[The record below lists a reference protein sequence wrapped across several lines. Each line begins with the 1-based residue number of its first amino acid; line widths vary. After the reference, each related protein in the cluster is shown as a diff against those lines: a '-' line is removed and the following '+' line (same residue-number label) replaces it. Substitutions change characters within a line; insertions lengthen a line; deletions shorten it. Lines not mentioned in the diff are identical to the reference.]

1 MTKIS
6 TRSKSDLLIHIGII
20 AALLLVLFLG
30 FFLVYLPFSTNH
42 GETITVP
49 ELSTMSL
56 DEVENL
62 LEDRDLRYEVQDC
75 TFVAGAEP
83 LTVQAQYPKAGAKVK
98 EGRKIYLTITKRV
111 APTVPM
117 PKLTDL
123 TFRSAE
129 LALKSVGL
137 QLGEKTYKPDLAK
150 NAVLRQFYN
159 GREISPG
166 APVPKGAKI
175 DLEIGDGLGNTSFA
189 VPDVVGMPLDEAIN
203 VIVGSNL
210 RVGTK
215 ISVDDPNKEVGTVVK
230 QRPEARSGERIRV
243 GETIDLWIVGPVDES
258 QEESPNK

>member
-6 TRSKSDLLIHIGII
+6 TSSKSDLLIHIGII
-20 AALLLVLFLG
+20 AALLLTLFLG

-56 DEVENL
+56 DEVGNL
-62 LEDRDLRYEVQDC
+62 LEDRDLRYEVSDC

-98 EGRKIYLTITKRV
+98 EGRKIYLTIVKRV
-111 APTVPM
+111 APSVPM

-129 LALKSVGL
+129 LSLKSVGL
-137 QLGEKTYKPDLAK
+137 VLGEKIYKPDLAK

-159 GREISPG
+159 GKEISPG

-175 DLEIGDGLGNTSFA
+175 DLEIGDGLGNTSFS
-189 VPDVVGMPLDEAIN
+189 VPDVVGMPIDEAIN
-203 VIVGSNL
+203 VILGSNL

-215 ISVDDPNKEVGTVVK
+215 IAVDDPNKEVGTVVK

-243 GETIDLWIVGPVDES
+243 GETIDLWVVGPVDET
-258 QEESPNK
+258 Q